1 MNTTEKGNEFENLVF
16 SVLEMINPKNIEFYR
31 GGSDRGRDIVASF
44 EYNGLTRTII
54 VECKNYNSSINQK
67 DICNSLNWAVT
78 TKPDLFYIWTNNYI
92 TPATK
97 DYILSIA
104 KQYKLNVAWEEKD
117 TSQKYIE
124 AFKNQDIDILDS
136 LRQKILNKLNI
147 KNFSQ
152 QLEYTSCI
160 LPSNHFL
167 INRKTEKEQLLQ
179 KDKNCFFLVGPSCVG
194 KTQLAKNIAKE
205 HFQKGSFVFWHRVLV
220 QDNECQLKSLL
231 EALSIFFS
239 CVLKRNELNEYLIN
253 HGCFL
258 TSSLINIIKSILNNF
273 NCVLFIDD
281 VHKCNQNNH
290 QYKEFLIQLL
300 EINTSKLYLLGWFNI
315 FDINDI
321 KLNNIIM
328 FVDVTP
334 LSAHH
339 IREIALNENEN
350 LNELE
355 LNEIV
360 ERSDGLPGLAE
371 IISIN
376 KNSADFGGLISYFRS
391 IISIMDEKEKTLLF
405 SLAIS
410 RISLPTKLLE
420 TLGYRI
426 ACEKLTQKRL
436 AKFEGNKIILH
447 DMYKK
452 NILDLLYLMPEETF
466 TILEKCAEDNN
477 PLIYIDILSLFCK
490 TNHHERYDGL
500 LKDKFDSLLNM
511 GYDVM
516 LLNSLQEREKLNKK
530 NALTILVKKMIL
542 LERKAEYNILA
553 NYINIT
559 KDIIDES
566 HEDYYRWNYIYLRLR
581 YFQCDFLNMLN
592 DFYNDFNKYQTYPI
606 DIYLQIL
613 FIIGRT
619 YYVVGEINIAT
630 EIYYFIFNLAMRNN
644 LDNLAT
650 KAIHRIC
657 IIEEKLSLFD
667 DANQTLNNLIE
678 SRYFISSKRQAF
690 ACYRLSK
697 CALGKNHLNKA
708 LEYNQKSLD
717 IKKSLN
723 AQRGLVFSMK
733 LNSQIYYRK
742 NDIPSALYWGEE
754 AFKKAKT
761 LGLNKEEVSTGIVY
775 AQVLLSENYEKEA
788 INILSVC
795 IEQACNMCL
804 AHRLKSIINLC
815 NEYGLANLKDKAVN
829 SLSYAE
835 SNIEK
840 MTFLYKQHFKEKI
853 ENDCDLSKVY
863 DLVYRKKA
871 LSPLLMM
878 L

>member
-16 SVLEMINPKNIEFYR
+16 SVLEMIKPKSIEFYR

-44 EYNGLTRTII
+44 EHNGLTRTII

-67 DICNSLNWAVT
+67 DICNSLNWAVA
-78 TKPDLFYIWTNNYI
+78 TKPDLFYIWTNNYL

-104 KQYKLNVAWEEKD
+104 KQYNLNVAWEEKES
-117 TSQKYIE
+117 SQTYID
-124 AFKNQDIDILDS
+124 AYKNRDIAILDS
-136 LRQKILNKLNI
+136 LREKILNKLNI
-147 KNFSQ
+147 KNFSE

-167 INRKTEKEQLLQ
+167 INRKTEKEQLLRE
-179 KDKNCFFLVGPSCVG
+179 DKNCFFLVGPSCVG
-194 KTQLAKNIAKE
+194 KTQLAKNIAKQ
-205 HFQKGSFVFWHRVLV
+205 HFKKGRFVFWHRVLV

-231 EALSIFFS
+231 EALGIFFS
-239 CVLKRNELNEYLIN
+239 CMLKRNELNEYLIN
-253 HGCFL
+253 HGCYL
-258 TSSLINIIKSILNNF
+258 TSSLINIIKAILNDF
-273 NCVLFIDD
+273 NCALFIDD
-281 VHKCNQNNH
+281 IHKCNQNNH
-290 QYKEFLIQLL
+290 QYKELLIQIL
-300 EINTSKLYLLGWFNI
+300 ETNTSKLYLLGWFNV

-321 KLNNIIM
+321 KLNHTIM
-328 FVDVTP
+328 FVDIAP
-334 LSAHH
+334 LSAQH
-339 IREIALNENEN
+339 IREIALNENEA
-350 LNELE
+350 LNESE

-376 KNSADFGGLISYFRS
+376 KSSNDFGGLISYFRS
-391 IISIMDEKEKTLLF
+391 IISLMDENEKALLF

-410 RISLPTKLLE
+410 RVSLPTKLLE

-426 ACEKLTQKRL
+426 ACEKLMQKRL
-436 AKFEGNKIILH
+436 AKFEGDKIVLH

-452 NILDLLYLMPEETF
+452 NIVDLLYLMPEGTF
-466 TILEKCAEDNN
+466 TVLEKCAEENN

-490 TNHHERYDGL
+490 TNHYERYDIL
-500 LKDKFDSLLNM
+500 LKDKFDSLLNI

-530 NALTILVKKMIL
+530 NTLTILVKKMIL
-542 LERKAEYNILA
+542 LERKAEYDILE

-559 KDIIDES
+559 KDIINES
-566 HEDYYRWNYIYLRLR
+566 HKDYYLWNYIYLRLR
-581 YFQCDFLNMLN
+581 YFQCDFLNMLH
-592 DFYNDFNKYQTYPI
+592 DFYCDFDKYQAFPI

-619 YYVVGEINIAT
+619 YYVVGEIKTAT
-630 EIYYFIFNLAMRNN
+630 EIYYYIFNLATRNN
-644 LDNLAT
+644 LDKLAT

-667 DANQTLNNLIE
+667 AANQTLNNLIE

-690 ACYRLSK
+690 AYYRLGK
-697 CALGKNHLNKA
+697 CALGQNYLDTA
-708 LEYNQKSLD
+708 LECNQKSLD

-723 AQRGLVFSMK
+723 AQRGIVFSMK

-742 NDIPSALYWGEE
+742 NDIPRALYWGEE

-775 AQVLLSENYEKEA
+775 AQVLLSKNYKKEA
-788 INILSVC
+788 INILHFC
-795 IEQACNMCL
+795 IEQACDICL

-815 NEYGLANLKDKAVN
+815 NEYGLVNLKNKAVN
-829 SLSYAE
+829 SLSHVE
-835 SNIEK
+835 CIIEE
-840 MTFLYKQHFKEKI
+840 MTFLYEQYFKEKI
-853 ENDCDLSKVY
+853 ENNCDLSKVY
-863 DLVYRKKA
+863 DLIYRKQA